1 MVEYVYMAYKERIKQ
16 KDKDALIP
24 PLPHADTLRMLG
36 AVILATAGV
45 VLAYGLFGKGGKVG
59 NELFTFIQE
68 HVGVLVFG
76 VPLLLFSFAYY
87 LWKKKLPQYSV
98 LEYVFGSITLLSV
111 LVLGSQLPLPASQ
124 TGGLFGIYVFTQADY
139 LFGYAP
145 AIFIASLA
153 CLGSLFFLFRES
165 PLTYLFVKVGTLLV
179 SSGAWIGSKIRGMK
193 KTDDAVDEEI
203 EDEEGVPEPVEN
215 INTILRQNAEKQGSV
230 RETLL
235 RSSQPVQRD
244 STLSDIKDTDKDT
257 PKKAFVPDKNFT
269 PPPLSLLEKDRGKA
283 SVGDIKENAN
293 TIKRTLQN
301 FGITVE
307 MDEIAIGP
315 SVTRYALKPAQGVK
329 LSRIV
334 GLQNELALDL
344 AVESIRVEAPIPG
357 KSLVGIEIPNE
368 SKSMVGLG
376 SLLGSD
382 EYTKNPNPLLIA
394 LGKGISGKALYVNMA
409 KLPHLLIAGTTGSG
423 KSSTIHAV
431 IQSLLFRN
439 SPYDLKLIM
448 IDPKKV
454 ELTLYNDIPHLYT
467 PVITTAKKTI
477 QTLNWA
483 VQEMERRYDILE
495 AESEQDIRAYHN
507 KVYAPALEKV
517 KKGTLDEENMPD
529 KLPYIVIIIDELADI
544 MMTYPKELESGIV
557 RLAQKSRAVGIH
569 LILSTQRPEV
579 KVITGLIKANIPSRV
594 ALKVASQIDSRTI
607 IDGAG
612 AEKLLGAGDM
622 LFTSSES
629 PKPERVQSAFVSNE
643 EIKRVVNYLKQAY
656 RTMIPDTISIVE
668 SASLN
673 AGSIISESISND
685 GGEDDELYEQAKELV
700 VSSRKGSTS
709 YLQRRFKIGYSRAA
723 RLIDLLEKNG
733 VVGPQDGAKPRTIL
747 IGGGSPSA
755 ESFGLSA
762 DEVERV

>member
-1 MVEYVYMAYKERIKQ
+1 MAYKERVKQ
-16 KDKDALIP
+16 KDKDSLIP
-24 PLPHADTLRMLG
+24 PFPHMDTLRTVS
-36 AVILATAGV
+36 AVLLATAGV
-45 VLAYGLFGKGGKVG
+45 VLSYGLFGKGGEVG
-59 NELFTFIQE
+59 NQLFTMIQE
-68 HVGVLVFG
+68 STGVLVFG
-76 VPLLLFSFAYY
+76 VPLFLFATSYY
-87 LWKKKLPQYSV
+87 MWKKRLPQYHP
-98 LEYVFGSITLLSV
+98 LEYVFGALALVAV
-111 LVLGSQLPLPASQ
+111 LVLGSQLPLPNSQ
-124 TGGLFGIYVFTQADY
+124 TGGLFGLYIFGQLNY
-139 LFGYAP
+139 LFGYVP
-145 AIFIASLA
+145 TLFITSLVAIT
-153 CLGSLFFLFRES
+153 SLFFLFRES
-165 PLTYLFVKVGTLLV
+165 PLMSLFTVVASFFQKMNL
-179 SSGAWIGSKIRGMK
+179 WIGTKMDGFK
-193 KTDDAVDEEI
+193 KTKEIVQEEI
-203 EDEEGVPEPVEN
+203 EEEDVPEPVEN
-215 INTILRQNAEKQGSV
+215 INTILRQDAEKQGSV
-230 RETLL
+230 RDSLL
-235 RSSQPVQRD
+235 RSSQPVQRELR
-244 STLSDIKDTDKDT
+244 LSDIKDTDKDT
-257 PKKAFVPDKNFT
+257 LKKAFVPDKNFI

-283 SVGDIKENAN
+283 NVGDITENAYK
-293 TIKRTLQN
+293 IKKTLHN
-301 FGITVE
+301 FGIAVE
-307 MDEIAIGP
+307 MDEIAIGR
-315 SVTRYALKPAQGVK
+315 SITRYALKPAQGVK

-495 AESEQDIRAYHN
+495 AESEQDIRAYNN

-579 KVITGLIKANIPSRV
+579 KVITGLIKANIPSRI

-656 RTMIPDTISIVE
+656 RTMIPDTISIAE
-668 SASLN
+668 SASMN
-673 AGSIISESISND
+673 GGSMVSESIEK
-685 GGEDDELYEQAKELV
+685 EDEPDDQLYEQAREIV
-700 VSSRKGSTS
+700 IASGKGSTS

-733 VVGPQDGAKPRTIL
+733 VVGPPDGAKPRAIL

-755 ESFGLSA
+755 ASFGLNA
-762 DEVERV
+762 DEVDRV